1 MGLEISSL
9 SQATKAIK
17 FQSGFETERSAFEGL
32 ADKLRER
39 YNEAFVAVHRGDV
52 VDSDTD
58 LQALVARF
66 FERYGEVPV
75 YFGYVGKRQPTLQVS
90 SPSVRR

>member
-1 MGLEISSL
+1 L
-9 SQATKAIK
+9 SQTTKAVR

-32 ADKLRER
+32 APKLRER
-39 YNEAFVAVHRGDV
+39 YDEAFVAVHRGDV

-58 LQALVARF
+58 LHALVARF